1 MPRNQRPTLE
11 DRKWRLWG
19 VLFVLAPFGMVGKGG
34 GPSVWVCACTQR
46 NSIQGSQGRP
56 RQREDMRRHP
66 PPNHPLSSLLLC
78 CCSVLGRHSAPSTSH
93 CCAAQRVRLRGLSP
107 RPMPAGVVA
116 PSETHLRIRAA
127 RLGGRSLGT
136 RQPKT
141 RCCSCRLFTKHTG
154 RQRTCF

>member
-1 MPRNQRPTLE
+1 MAFVGSTVCVGSIWHGRQRRRTL
-11 DRKWRLWG
+11 G
-19 VLFVLAPFGMVGKGG
+19 VGMCLHPKELD
-34 GPSVWVCACTQR
+34 PKE
-46 NSIQGSQGRP
+46 P
-56 RQREDMRRHP
+56 RQAKTERGHAQTP
-66 PPNHPLSSLLLC
+66 SAKSPSLLLC
-78 CCSVLGRHSAPSTSH
+78 CCSVLGRHSAPSTSL

-127 RLGGRSLGT
+127 RPGGRSLGT

-141 RCCSCRLFTKHTG
+141 RCCSCRTFTKHTG